1 MKDPIDAF
9 RQFLAG
15 KNQKLTPQ
23 RQVVL
28 RIFMDHHGHMTPE
41 ELHQLARDMDP
52 GLGLATVYRTLKL
65 LEEAGLARELR
76 LGDGVA
82 RYEYDYGRAHHDH
95 IICTACSRNIEV
107 LDPRIEALQEA
118 LARRHGFELTGHKML
133 LYGLCETCRASAQKD
148 RQGDA

>member
-9 RQFLAG
+9 RQCLAA
-15 KNQKLTPQ
+15 KTQKLPPQ

-28 RIFMDHHGHMTPE
+28 RIFMDRHDHMTPE
-41 ELHQLARDMDP
+41 ELHTLGRELDP

-82 RYEYDYGRAHHDH
+82 RYEYDFGRAHHDH
-95 IICTACSRNIEV
+95 IICTGCNRNIEV
-107 LDPRIEALQEA
+107 LDPRIETLQEA
-118 LARRHGFELTGHKML
+118 LARRHGFELTGHKMI
-133 LYGLCETCRASAQKD
+133 LYGLCEDCRKG
-148 RQGDA
+148 GD